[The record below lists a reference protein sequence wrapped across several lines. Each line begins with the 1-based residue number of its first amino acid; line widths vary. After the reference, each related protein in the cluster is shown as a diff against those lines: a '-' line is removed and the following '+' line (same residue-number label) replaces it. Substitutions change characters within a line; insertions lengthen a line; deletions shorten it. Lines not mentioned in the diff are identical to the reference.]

1 MRRFFMVC
9 RLGSF
14 LLGLFI
20 LLSLLT
26 GGAKAAQM
34 AAADTLLVPEQRTY
48 DGRFRDMSGL
58 RCADAVKTSFDTGLL
73 EGRQAD
79 RFDAVSELTNA
90 QILVISARLYDR
102 LTGGS
107 GLAAPAVGEAWY
119 QSALTLL
126 SGLSTDTAQ
135 SAMSRSVLQD
145 WRYSEGTDY
154 PQQPCTRSDFAALLL
169 LVLDNANVTLPEINT
184 LERDVPDLTAGSV
197 VYELYLSGVLNGV
210 DEYGTF
216 DGQHTVT
223 RGQAAAMLARLVDPA
238 QRLKLYF
245 QSFSQCRDI
254 LGVDPAAVLLMVDGA
269 DFTAEDCSE
278 ALYQGLRKQ

>member
-1 MRRFFMVC
+1 
-9 RLGSF
+9 
-14 LLGLFI
+14 
-20 LLSLLT
+20 
-26 GGAKAAQM
+26 M
-34 AAADTLLVPEQRTY
+34 AAADTLLVPEQWTY

-107 GLAAPAVGEAWY
+107 GLAAPAV
-119 QSALTLL
+119 
-126 SGLSTDTAQ
+126 
-135 SAMSRSVLQD
+135 
-145 WRYSEGTDY
+145 
-154 PQQPCTRSDFAALLL
+154 
-169 LVLDNANVTLPEINT
+169 
-184 LERDVPDLTAGSV
+184 
-197 VYELYLSGVLNGV
+197 
-210 DEYGTF
+210 
-216 DGQHTVT
+216 
-223 RGQAAAMLARLVDPA
+223 DPA
-238 QRLKLYF
+238 QRLKLSF

>member
-34 AAADTLLVPEQRTY
+34 AAADTLLVPEQWTY

-107 GLAAPAVGEAWY
+107 GPCG
-119 QSALTLL
+119 
-126 SGLSTDTAQ
+126 SGGGGGVV
-135 SAMSRSVLQD
+135 SVCFD
-145 WRYSEGTDY
+145 
-154 PQQPCTRSDFAALLL
+154 AALRP
-169 LVLDNANVTLPEINT
+169 VH
-184 LERDVPDLTAGSV
+184 RHGSV
-197 VYELYLSGVLNGV
+197 RHE
-210 DEYGTF
+210 
-216 DGQHTVT
+216 
-223 RGQAAAMLARLVDPA
+223 P
-238 QRLKLYF
+238 QRF
-245 QSFSQCRDI
+245 
-254 LGVDPAAVLLMVDGA
+254 A
-269 DFTAEDCSE
+269 
-278 ALYQGLRKQ
+278 GLEIQ

>member
-34 AAADTLLVPEQRTY
+34 AAADT
-48 DGRFRDMSGL
+48 
-58 RCADAVKTSFDTGLL
+58 LL

-135 SAMSRSVLQD
+135 SAMSRSVLQA
-145 WRYSEGTDY
+145 WRYSEGTD
-154 PQQPCTRSDFAALLL
+154 
-169 LVLDNANVTLPEINT
+169 
-184 LERDVPDLTAGSV
+184 
-197 VYELYLSGVLNGV
+197 
-210 DEYGTF
+210 
-216 DGQHTVT
+216 
-223 RGQAAAMLARLVDPA
+223 
-238 QRLKLYF
+238 
-245 QSFSQCRDI
+245 
-254 LGVDPAAVLLMVDGA
+254 
-269 DFTAEDCSE
+269 
-278 ALYQGLRKQ
+278 

>member
-34 AAADTLLVPEQRTY
+34 AAADTLLVPEQRTH

-90 QILVISARLYDR
+90 QIPPGCM
-102 LTGGS
+102 TGS
-107 GLAAPAVGEAWY
+107 PEA
-119 QSALTLL
+119 
-126 SGLSTDTAQ
+126 
-135 SAMSRSVLQD
+135 
-145 WRYSEGTDY
+145 
-154 PQQPCTRSDFAALLL
+154 AALRLRRWGRRGISLL
-169 LVLDNANVTLPEINT
+169 
-184 LERDVPDLTAGSV
+184 
-197 VYELYLSGVLNGV
+197 
-210 DEYGTF
+210 
-216 DGQHTVT
+216 
-223 RGQAAAMLARLVDPA
+223 
-238 QRLKLYF
+238 
-245 QSFSQCRDI
+245 
-254 LGVDPAAVLLMVDGA
+254 
-269 DFTAEDCSE
+269 
-278 ALYQGLRKQ
+278 

>member
-34 AAADTLLVPEQRTY
+34 AAADTLLVPEQWTY

-107 GLAAPAVGEAWY
+107 GPCGSGGGGGVVSVCFDAAPPACPP
-119 QSALTLL
+119 TRL
-126 SGLSTDTAQ
+126 S
-135 SAMSRSVLQD
+135 
-145 WRYSEGTDY
+145 
-154 PQQPCTRSDFAALLL
+154 PP
-169 LVLDNANVTLPEINT
+169 
-184 LERDVPDLTAGSV
+184 
-197 VYELYLSGVLNGV
+197 
-210 DEYGTF
+210 
-216 DGQHTVT
+216 
-223 RGQAAAMLARLVDPA
+223 
-238 QRLKLYF
+238 
-245 QSFSQCRDI
+245 
-254 LGVDPAAVLLMVDGA
+254 
-269 DFTAEDCSE
+269 
-278 ALYQGLRKQ
+278 

>member
-34 AAADTLLVPEQRTY
+34 AAADTLLVPEQRTH

-58 RCADAVKTSFDTGLL
+58 RCADAMKTSFDTGLL

-107 GLAAPAVGEAWY
+107 GLAAPAVAWY

-126 SGLSTDTAQ
+126 SVLSTDTAQ
-135 SAMSRSVLQD
+135 SAMSRSVLQA
-145 WRYSEGTDY
+145 WRYSEGTD
-154 PQQPCTRSDFAALLL
+154 
-169 LVLDNANVTLPEINT
+169 
-184 LERDVPDLTAGSV
+184 
-197 VYELYLSGVLNGV
+197 
-210 DEYGTF
+210 
-216 DGQHTVT
+216 
-223 RGQAAAMLARLVDPA
+223 
-238 QRLKLYF
+238 
-245 QSFSQCRDI
+245 
-254 LGVDPAAVLLMVDGA
+254 
-269 DFTAEDCSE
+269 
-278 ALYQGLRKQ
+278 

>member
-1 MRRFFMVC
+1 
-9 RLGSF
+9 
-14 LLGLFI
+14 
-20 LLSLLT
+20 
-26 GGAKAAQM
+26 M
-34 AAADTLLVPEQRTY
+34 AAADTLLVPEQWTY

-135 SAMSRSVLQD
+135 SAMSRSVLQA

-197 VYELYLSGVLNGV
+197 VYELYLSGVLNGGGRWASRLAPGGGGAFV
-210 DEYGTF
+210 R
-216 DGQHTVT
+216 
-223 RGQAAAMLARLVDPA
+223 RGVPCRAGRRPA
-238 QRLKLYF
+238 ETAPRQGR
-245 QSFSQCRDI
+245 
-254 LGVDPAAVLLMVDGA
+254 GPVPAAEHAAHGGHYA
-269 DFTAEDCSE
+269 A
-278 ALYQGLRKQ
+278 

>member
-34 AAADTLLVPEQRTY
+34 AAADTLLVPEQWTY

-107 GLAAPAVGEAWY
+107 GLAAPAVWEAWY

-135 SAMSRSVLQD
+135 SAMSRSVLQA
-145 WRYSEGTDY
+145 WRYSEGTD
-154 PQQPCTRSDFAALLL
+154 
-169 LVLDNANVTLPEINT
+169 
-184 LERDVPDLTAGSV
+184 
-197 VYELYLSGVLNGV
+197 
-210 DEYGTF
+210 
-216 DGQHTVT
+216 
-223 RGQAAAMLARLVDPA
+223 
-238 QRLKLYF
+238 
-245 QSFSQCRDI
+245 
-254 LGVDPAAVLLMVDGA
+254 
-269 DFTAEDCSE
+269 
-278 ALYQGLRKQ
+278 